1 MKVEKSVRIQEPTI
15 IEATEE
21 TPKMLRPPKI
31 KKEVT
36 IHEAMIAKALTKPKE
51 PEPKAKK

>member
-1 MKVEKSVRIQEPTI
+1 
-15 IEATEE
+15 
-21 TPKMLRPPKI
+21 MLKPPKI